1 MELGLHQHCL
11 NNYFLVLGFK
21 VGDIVPPSDA
31 QLFDVTVVNLSSLTT
46 IQEESEDNGTAYL
59 QMEGHVV
66 VKLNTLMYMSLPS
79 ACLARFSQTSIQTA
93 LYDQS

>member
-1 MELGLHQHCL
+1 MELGLHQYCL
-11 NNYFLVLGFK
+11 HNYFLVLGFK
-21 VGDIVPPSDA
+21 VGDIVPPSDV

-79 ACLARFSQTSIQTA
+79 ACLARFSQTPIQTA

>member
-1 MELGLHQHCL
+1 MGTLSRHQL
-11 NNYFLVLGFK
+11 
-21 VGDIVPPSDA
+21 DA
-31 QLFDVTVVNLSSLTT
+31 QLFDVTVVNLPSLTT

-79 ACLARFSQTSIQTA
+79 VCLARFSQTSIQTA